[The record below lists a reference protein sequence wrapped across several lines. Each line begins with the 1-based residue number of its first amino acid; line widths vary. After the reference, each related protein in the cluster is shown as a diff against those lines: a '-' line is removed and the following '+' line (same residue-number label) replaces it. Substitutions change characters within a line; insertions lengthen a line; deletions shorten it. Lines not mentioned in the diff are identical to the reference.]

1 MGFEALELALAL
13 HAAPGRIAE
22 LRARP
27 LPAQG
32 MAPLLRVALGQ
43 ADALAEAAAVFPDD
57 RHRLVDAARFFVE
70 QQLLAREFDHD
81 PWRVLGVNP
90 GAPPELLRAHHH
102 LLVRLV
108 HPDRSDDW
116 AGAYADRV
124 NRAWRQLRHE
134 EGRAEMLRAPAAPAA
149 VGETW
154 EARPAVPRVAPV
166 QATMPP
172 PRTSAPPLVWM
183 AVGVALALTAAVAWQ
198 RLRPDTPTPVEAAA
212 ATATAPDDE
221 PWYAEAAPLPAT
233 AGAAPLPELVP
244 IAPLGA
250 PPAVAANIA
259 EPEPET
265 TAPAATRPPPKASTN
280 ATSAP
285 APRRPPAP
293 IRPAIVDAAA
303 TPPAEIAVAA
313 APEPEPVTTAEPAAA
328 TAADAPVSEPEPAAL
343 EPDGPTVLR
352 SYRERYAAGDLGG
365 LLGLY
370 AREVHADTRHVA
382 ALAQDYARLFG
393 NSQQRYIEFRDV
405 RWQRHGDRLVGQ
417 ARYETGYRKR
427 SSLRKQLERGEVAIE
442 VVLDGPA
449 SRLRRFERRAD

>member
-43 ADALAEAAAVFPDD
+43 ADALTEAAAVFPED

-149 VGETW
+149 VGEAG
-154 EARPAVPRVAPV
+154 EARPAVPRVAPG
-166 QATMPP
+166 QATVPPP
-172 PRTSAPPLVWM
+172 PRTGAPPLVWM
-183 AVGVALALTAAVAWQ
+183 AVGVALTLTAAVAWQ
-198 RLRPDTPTPVEAAA
+198 RLRPDTPAPVEAVA
-212 ATATAPDDE
+212 ATAIAPEDE

-233 AGAAPLPELVP
+233 AGAAPLPDLVP
-244 IAPLGA
+244 IAQLGTA
-250 PPAVAANIA
+250 PAVAADA
-259 EPEPET
+259 GELEPEPPAPASARPPSKT
-265 TAPAATRPPPKASTN
+265 TATAASTP
-280 ATSAP
+280 AP
-285 APRRPPAP
+285 ARPAAP
-293 IRPAIVDAAA
+293 IRPAIDDRAPAQ
-303 TPPAEIAVAA
+303 PAEIAIAS
-313 APEPEPVTTAEPAAA
+313 APEPEPATAPEPAAA
-328 TAADAPVSEPEPAAL
+328 ADTPVSEPEPAPVAL
-343 EPDGPTVLR
+343 DGPSVLR
-352 SYRERYAAGDLGG
+352 RYREHYAAGDLGG

-370 AREVHADTRHVA
+370 AREVHADTRRVA
-382 ALAQDYARLFG
+382 GLAQDYARLFG
-393 NSQQRYIEFRDV
+393 NSQQRYIDFHDV
-405 RWQRHGDRLVGQ
+405 RWQQREDRLVGH
-417 ARYETGYRKR
+417 ARYESGHRKR
-427 SSLRKQLERGEVAIE
+427 SSLRKHLERGEVAIE
-442 VVLDGPA
+442 VVRDGPA
-449 SRLRRFERRAD
+449 ARLRRFELRSD